1 MRKLS
6 CIVAALCL
14 CLASCSPR
22 DFLTRR
28 LASDLITGSSAFG
41 VPQQFWLRTG
51 VISGKDYASPEYGV
65 LQRRGWINGT
75 GTPCPPA
82 VTPPCLDVTLTPL
95 GVDAFRELI
104 RGNDTA
110 KQYFSVSTARRELV
124 AITGVSRNGNLAD
137 VEFTWRWSPL
147 NEVGSALN
155 AGGALY
161 RSSVGFKLYDDGW
174 RLVDGSA
181 AKTGQSV
188 EDALKNAEQVQ

>member
-1 MRKLS
+1 MRKPS
-6 CIVAALCL
+6 CFLAAVCL

-41 VPQQFWLRTG
+41 TPQQFWLRTG
-51 VISGKDYASPEYGV
+51 VISGKDFSSPEYGV
-65 LQRRGWINGT
+65 LQRRGWINGA
-75 GTPCPPA
+75 GTACPPGL
-82 VTPPCLDVTLTPL
+82 TPPCLDVTLTPL
-95 GVDAFRELI
+95 GVDAFRDLI

-110 KQYFSVSTARRELV
+110 KQYFSVNTARRELV
-124 AITGVSRNGNLAD
+124 AITGISRNANLAD
-137 VEFTWRWSPL
+137 VEFTWRWSPT

-155 AGGALY
+155 AGGAMY

-174 RLVDGSA
+174 RLIDGMG

-188 EDALKNAEQVQ
+188 DDALKNAEPVQ